1 MCMLAHQNIFVLLI
15 IKFNQNFFMKILKF
29 LPVIVAIFLP
39 YLANAQCVTLSL
51 YSSNYNGF
59 NVSCNGAND
68 GELIVNAVANSRAI
82 NYIWSNG
89 STETRISGLTAGS
102 YSVTVTDHTGCSATA
117 NYQVTEPTPLSVAV
131 QANAN
136 DFGYN
141 IYCYG
146 QDNATATATAS
157 NGVSPY
163 IFHWSNG
170 ASTNAVNNLTAGF
183 HSVVVVDQ
191 NGCSA
196 TKDIEIVSPSL
207 LTFSSRVLT
216 GLNGN
221 HLSYQGAS
229 DGSAAVSANGGS
241 GNYTYEWSNGFRGAN
256 ASNLSSGTYKITVTD
271 AFGCT
276 AVGTVTI
283 LEPNTIG
290 NPTGNNTSIG
300 NNTRRNQLGA
310 QRPLMPQGISPN
322 NDGLNDNF
330 VIKNIENYP
339 DNELIILDAKGREV
353 AKFNNY
359 NNDWNGLDKSNRELP
374 SGNYKAIFKFNENN
388 KSAVINADVQIKR

>member
-1 MCMLAHQNIFVLLI
+1 
-15 IKFNQNFFMKILKF
+15 MKTLKF
-29 LPVIVAIFLP
+29 LPVIIALLMP
-39 YLANAQCVTLSL
+39 YLVNAQCVTLSL

-68 GELIVNAVANSRAI
+68 GELSVNAVANSRVI
-82 NYIWSNG
+82 NYLWSNG
-89 STETRISGLTAGS
+89 STGTSLSGLTAGS
-102 YSVTVTDHTGCSATA
+102 YTVTVTDYSGCSATA
-117 NYQVTEPTPLSVAV
+117 TYQMTEPTALSVAI
-131 QANAN
+131 QANVN

-141 IYCYG
+141 VYCYG
-146 QDNATATATAS
+146 QDMATATATAS

-163 IFHWSNG
+163 VYHWSNG
-170 ASTNAVNNLTAGF
+170 ASTNAVNNLSAGF

-191 NGCSA
+191 NGCTA
-196 TKDIEIVSPSL
+196 TKDIEILSPNL
-207 LTFSSRVLT
+207 LTLSTRVLT
-216 GLNGN
+216 GPNGN

-241 GNYTYEWSNGFRGAN
+241 GNYTYQWSNGFRGSN
-256 ASNLSSGTYKITVTD
+256 ATNLSSGTYKITVTD

-276 AVGTVTI
+276 AVGTVVI

-290 NPTGNNTSIG
+290 NPSGNNTNIG
-300 NNTRRNQLGA
+300 NNTRRNQLGP
-310 QRPLMPQGISPN
+310 QRPMMPQGISPN

-359 NNDWNGLDKSNRELP
+359 NNDWNGLDKANRELP
-374 SGNYKAIFKFNENN
+374 AGNYKVVFKFNENS
-388 KSAVINADVQIKR
+388 KPVIMNADVQIKR